1 MKKSRTLTVAGV
13 LLLFVLAVPRTSFAI
28 SGCNNGYL
36 SGTYNAQVSSAAF
49 SSVITTLNNNAGLSF
64 GMTPNAASPGAAAAS
79 GGLVANGTSLV
90 GDMPSLGRYYFDGNG
105 GIVGLANYVP
115 VLRALVGSYTVNND
129 CTLNIKLN
137 SGQTYGGVVVNQGQQ
152 VLFIETDARASGI
165 TGTLAKSVNYCAPF
179 TAQQSFGFTYFG
191 ANAVMAGAASGDTHS
206 LLTFQPYSAVGTVT
220 VDGAGNFSMT
230 AFSTTTA
237 GVQLQ
242 SSTGSYTINS
252 DCSLRLSF
260 NPSNAADGA
269 SPGAFLPPLGFTGL
283 LSSNGNGAAGVLS
296 VQNWQGGTAT
306 GMVIPQ

>member
-1 MKKSRTLTVAGV
+1 MKKSRLTVAGG
-13 LLLFVLAVPRTSFAI
+13 LLLFTFSIPRASFAI

-49 SSVITTLNNNAGLSF
+49 SSVITTLNNNAGLTL
-64 GMTPNAASPGAAAAS
+64 GLTPNAAPPAAAAAN

-115 VLRALVGSYTVNND
+115 VLRSLVGSYTVNND

-152 VLFIETDARASGI
+152 VLFIQTDPGAAGL

-191 ANAVMAGAASGDTHS
+191 ANAVTAGAASGDAHS
-206 LLTFQPYSAVGTVT
+206 FLTFQPYSAVGTVT
-220 VDGAGNFSMT
+220 VDGEGNFNMT

-242 SSTGSYTINS
+242 SSTGTYTING

-260 NPSNAADGA
+260 NPSSAGGGA
-269 SPGAFLPPLGFTGL
+269 STGAFLPPLGFNGL
-283 LSSNGNGAAGVLS
+283 LSSNGNGAAGALS

-306 GMVIPQ
+306 GTVIPQ